1 LKLLILFNVVTLL
14 VAVHYLL
21 LTFDTPMFATT
32 LFYIVMWIVS
42 VVMLIWIRM
51 YYGEV
56 KWLDYDEDP
65 TRKHFT
71 TWLGG
76 LAGVVVAASVV
87 PRILEKVALTSVIY
101 VPAPKRMLAQ
111 GMPLDLWSLA
121 SDILFNI
128 CLVALSEESFK
139 CAAHTAL
146 YNSTKNEWISA
157 LIPIAVWALSHG
169 YVAYTGALQLPLIA
183 AAFAAGIILFLALKH
198 SRSLLL
204 VTLIHGFF
212 NCLVLIAT
220 FL

>member
-1 LKLLILFNVVTLL
+1 
-14 VAVHYLL
+14 
-21 LTFDTPMFATT
+21 
-32 LFYIVMWIVS
+32 
-42 VVMLIWIRM
+42 
-51 YYGEV
+51 
-56 KWLDYDEDP
+56 
-65 TRKHFT
+65 
-71 TWLGG
+71 
-76 LAGVVVAASVV
+76 
-87 PRILEKVALTSVIY
+87 
-101 VPAPKRMLAQ
+101 
-111 GMPLDLWSLA
+111 LDLWSLA

-128 CLVALSEESFK
+128 CLVSLSEETFK

-212 NCLVLIAT
+212 NSLILIIAT